1 MARRVRVEAGN
12 LDMSDFT
19 PTHAHVVH
27 QAMVEAKH
35 EAKERR
41 ERMPSS
47 ADALE
52 RRAAELLIVRNMIL
66 DRLPPEHHSHRL
78 AYPDYYVPFGGFEEY
93 DRTRNGGRVMKN
105 IANPD

>member
-1 MARRVRVEAGN
+1 MT
-12 LDMSDFT
+12 DFT

-41 ERMPSS
+41 AKMPSS

-66 DRLPPEHHSHRL
+66 DRLPEEFHSHRL
-78 AYPDYYVPFGGFEEY
+78 AYPDYVNHFGIPAHLLVAEKASK
-93 DRTRNGGRVMKN
+93 T
-105 IANPD
+105 